1 MVGKS
6 ANSQKNTESFGAAAH
21 YLLNEQETAGNRRGT
36 VPRGSPDSAGQT
48 SVGAGRPGRKG
59 GTAGE
64 GRSDPRRESG
74 ATLFWRDCLGRR
86 EKAERPTMRR
96 RPEGGCPT
104 A

>member
-6 ANSQKNTESFGAAAH
+6 ANSQKNTERFGAAAH

-36 VPRGSPDSAGQT
+36 VPRVSPDSAGQT

-64 GRSDPRRESG
+64 GRSYPRRGSG
-74 ATLFWRDCLGRR
+74 AALFGRGCLV
-86 EKAERPTMRR
+86 ASERARIPAIAANS
-96 RPEGGCPT
+96 GG